1 MRRRLHPGEGDDF
14 DTLTYWKVSNFITN
28 ALMRGYHIAYYS
40 DTKRIHYWRNRSKE
54 YHLISIYNIIL
65 SETGIENGI
74 YR

>member
-1 MRRRLHPGEGDDF
+1 MRCMSDPGEGDDIVS
-14 DTLTYWKVSNFITN
+14 LTYWKVSNFITN
-28 ALMRGYHIAYYS
+28 ALMKGYHIAYYS

-54 YHLISIYNIIL
+54 YHIISIHNIVL